1 MARAS
6 NRLTAR
12 GAATMTTPGQH
23 ADGGGL
29 YLNIT
34 LSGTKSWSLIYR
46 YGGKRCE
53 LGFGAFA
60 ATSLAQARD
69 EASKAKAL
77 LREGIDPQAAR
88 RRGAHPD
95 NPSFG
100 AVAIELIE
108 GLEDGWRNAKH
119 RQQWRNT
126 LTTYAAPIWDKAVS
140 AIDANDLLAILRPIW
155 RAKPETASRV
165 RGRIER
171 VLDAAK
177 VRGFRTGDNPAGWRG
192 NLALLL
198 PARKGKSQ
206 CKHHAAMPFADL
218 PPFMVKLRT
227 RPAMAARALDFTILT
242 AARTSETLHAT
253 WSEIDLGARLWS
265 IPASRM
271 KAGKAHRVPLP
282 DSTIAILTALASE
295 YDTSPD
301 AYIFPS
307 GQAEK
312 PLSNMSMAMLLRRM
326 GIADATVHGFRSS
339 FRDWVGETT
348 RFPRE
353 VAEAALAHAV
363 GNEVERAY
371 RRGDALNERRKLMTA
386 WATYL
391 AKAN

>member
-1 MARAS
+1 MARAT

-12 GAATMTTPGQH
+12 GVATMTTPGRH
-23 ADGGGL
+23 ADGNGL
-29 YLNIT
+29 YLKIT
-34 LSGTKSWSLIYR
+34 LFGAKSWTLIYR

-53 LGFGAFA
+53 LGLGAFS
-60 ATSLAQARD
+60 ATSLADARD
-69 EASKAKAL
+69 QVAKSKAL
-77 LREGIDPQAAR
+77 LRQGVDPRAAR
-88 RRGAHPD
+88 RRGSLPD

-100 AVAIELIE
+100 TVAIELIE
-108 GLEDGWRNAKH
+108 GIEAGWRNPKH

-126 LTTYAAPIWDKAVS
+126 LTTYAEPIWNKAV
-140 AIDANDLLAILRPIW
+140 AEIDANDLLGILRPIW
-155 RAKPETASRV
+155 QTKPETASRL

-198 PARKGKSQ
+198 PVHKRKGHCQ
-206 CKHHAAMPFADL
+206 HHAAMPFADL
-218 PPFMVKLRT
+218 PGFMLKLRT
-227 RPAMAARALDFTILT
+227 RAAMAARALEFTILS
-242 AARTSETLHAT
+242 AARTSEALHAT
-253 WSEIDLGARLWS
+253 WSEIDLAERLWS
-265 IPASRM
+265 IPAARM

-282 DSTIAILTALASE
+282 DAAVAILTNLAKE
-295 YDTSPD
+295 YSTAPN
-301 AYIFPS
+301 AYLFPS
-307 GQAEK
+307 IQADR

-326 GIADATVHGFRSS
+326 GVTDATVHGFRSS

-391 AKAN
+391 VKAI